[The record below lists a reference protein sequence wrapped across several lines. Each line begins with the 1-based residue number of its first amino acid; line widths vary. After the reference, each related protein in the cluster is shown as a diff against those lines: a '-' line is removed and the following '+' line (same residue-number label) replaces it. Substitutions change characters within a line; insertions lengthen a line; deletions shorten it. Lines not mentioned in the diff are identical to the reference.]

1 MAGHSKFK
9 NIMHRKGAQDKK
21 RAKLFSRFGKEIT
34 VATKMGGPDPEMNP
48 RLRLAISAARAGNMP
63 NDRIKK
69 AIDVAD
75 PANKDA
81 ADYEDIRYEGY
92 GPGGFAIII
101 DVLTDNRNRAI
112 SEMRLTFSK
121 NNGTLGESNSVAFMF
136 DRVGEVAYPLDTA
149 DEETMFEVSVE
160 AGADNVETEDE
171 GHIVTTQPDDLGAVT
186 ESLSGKFG
194 DPARSELV
202 WRPKTMTP
210 LEGDKAVQAMK
221 MVEALEDLDDVQTVS
236 TNLDISDEVA
246 AMLAQQD

>member
-34 VATKMGGPDPEMNP
+34 VATKMGGADPEMNP

-63 NDRIKK
+63 NDRIKN

-75 PANKDA
+75 PANKNA

-136 DRVGEVAYPLDTA
+136 DRLGEVAYPNETA
-149 DEETMFEVSVE
+149 DDDTMFEAGVD
-160 AGADNVETEDE
+160 AGADNVEKDDD
-171 GHIVTTQPDDLGAVT
+171 GMHIITTQPDDLGAVT
-186 ESLSGKFG
+186 ESLAAKFG

-210 LEGDKAVQAMK
+210 LDGDKAVQAMK
-221 MVEALEDLDDVQTVS
+221 MVEALEDLDDVQVVS

-246 AMLAQQD
+246 AMLAEA

>member
-81 ADYEDIRYEGY
+81 ADYEESRYEGY
-92 GPGGFAIII
+92 GPGGVAIIVE
-101 DVLTDNRNRAI
+101 VLTDNRNRAI

-121 NNGTLGESNSVAFMF
+121 NGGTLGESNSVAFMF
-136 DRVGEVAYPLDTA
+136 DRVGEIAYPADTGGE
-149 DEETMFEVSVE
+149 DDMFEAGVD
-160 AGADNVETEDE
+160 AGADNVESDAD
-171 GHIVTTQPDDLGAVT
+171 GHIITTAPDDLGAVA
-186 ESLSGKFG
+186 EALSQKFG
-194 DPARSELV
+194 DPVRSELT
-202 WRPKTMTP
+202 WKPKTLTE

-221 MVEALEDLDDVQTVS
+221 MVEALEDLDDVQSVS

-246 AMLAQQD
+246 AMLAED